1 MKKTIRKFAVL
12 GTAVAATT
20 AAQAGPLAGNTFA
33 GKTFHDTS
41 ALAGPAAPLILAAGS
56 GGEAGEG
63 VGTGVDADL
72 MFHVGVGEVA
82 GKMIAAATL
91 YEQGQAE
98 AAKGHMV
105 RPSDDIYTA
114 LKPMLAEFNMP
125 GFAAELTALADAID
139 AGAPAAEVKSKLA
152 ALTAATQE
160 NGAPEAPH
168 ELALT
173 VVHLVRNAG
182 GDYANGVTDG
192 KVTDAHEYQDAWGY
206 VQAAKRLLGG
216 APDFMREEY
225 GKEFEKIS
233 AYLDGLDSAW
243 PDLTGEKPAGAE
255 SSVIAGTA
263 ARIELVS
270 LHMD

>member
-63 VGTGVDADL
+63 VGTAVDEDL
-72 MFHVGVGEVA
+72 AFHVGVGEIA
-82 GKMIAAATL
+82 GKMIVAAAL

-98 AAKGHMV
+98 AAKDHLV
-105 RPSDDIYTA
+105 RPSDDIYA
-114 LKPMLAEFNMP
+114 ELKPMLTELNMP

-139 AGAPAAEVKSKLA
+139 ARRAGRRGDIEACGPGRRHAGERRAGSAARTGDDDRASGAQCRRRLCERRA
-152 ALTAATQE
+152 
-160 NGAPEAPH
+160 
-168 ELALT
+168 
-173 VVHLVRNAG
+173 
-182 GDYANGVTDG
+182 DG

-216 APDFMREEY
+216 APDFMRAEY

-243 PDLTGEKPAGAE
+243 PDLTGEKPAGAD

>member
-1 MKKTIRKFAVL
+1 MKKTIRKLAVL

-20 AAQAGPLAGNTFA
+20 AAQAGPLAGNNFA

-41 ALAGPAAPLILAAGS
+41 ALAGATAPLILAAGS

-63 VGTGVDADL
+63 AGTGIDEDL
-72 MFHVGVGEVA
+72 AFHIGVGEIA
-82 GKMIAAATL
+82 GKMIAAAAL

-98 AAKGHMV
+98 AAKDHLV

-114 LKPMLAEFNMP
+114 LKPMLTEFNMA

-139 AGAPAAEVKSKLA
+139 QGAPADDVKAKLA

-160 NGAPEAPH
+160 NGAPEAPR

-173 VVHLVRNAG
+173 IVHLVRNAG
-182 GDYANGVTDG
+182 GDYANGVADG

-225 GKEFEKIS
+225 GKEFKKIS

-243 PDLTGEKPAGAE
+243 PDLTGEKPAGTE

-270 LHMD
+270 LRMD